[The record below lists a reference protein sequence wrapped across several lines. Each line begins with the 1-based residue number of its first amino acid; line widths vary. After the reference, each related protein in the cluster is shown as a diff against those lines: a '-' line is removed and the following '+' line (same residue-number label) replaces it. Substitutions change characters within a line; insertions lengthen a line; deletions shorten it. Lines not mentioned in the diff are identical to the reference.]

1 MIEFNASNLGNFA
14 PSCQRNQQPILEQ
27 LELLLADKKQ
37 VLELGSFSGQHA
49 LYFSHYLPH
58 LTWQTSDQAENIATL
73 ADNLLKVA
81 KLSKA
86 GKGNCLAP
94 IALDVSQPAQW
105 PANHYDAIFTA
116 NTLHI
121 MSWHHVQALF
131 DNIGAVCK
139 KDSVLAV
146 YGPFKYQGQFTSAS
160 NADFEL
166 WLKARDSFSGIR
178 DFEAVNQL
186 AEQAGFKLMQD
197 VSMPANNQ
205 LITWQYQ

>member
-1 MIEFNASNLGNFA
+1 MIEFNANNLGNFS

-27 LELLLADKKQ
+27 LEPLLADKKQ

-58 LTWQTSDQAENIATL
+58 LTWQTSDQVENIVTL
-73 ADNLLKVA
+73 ADNL
-81 KLSKA
+81 SKA
-86 GKGNCLAP
+86 GNGNCLAP
-94 IALDVSQPAQW
+94 IALDVSQSAQW
-105 PANHYDAIFTA
+105 PENHYDGIFTA

-121 MSWHHVQALF
+121 MSWRHVQALF

-166 WLKARDSFSGIR
+166 WLKARDSLSGIR

-186 AEQAGFKLMQD
+186 AEQAGFKLIQD
-197 VSMPANNQ
+197 VRMPANNQ
-205 LITWQYQ
+205 LVTWQYQ